1 MSTITITPGSFS
13 RATGTPSRTISA
25 TRRSSAPSPSGTVR
39 LTRRGRLVVLAA
51 ALAVIAFAVVAL
63 GPSVVATGERG
74 DVPATTV
81 VTVQPGQTLWQIAT
95 EANPSGDPRRTV
107 DDIMRMNALSS
118 AGALQMGRELA
129 VPVYE

>member
-1 MSTITITPGSFS
+1 MSTITLAPGHFTTAPRTSS
-13 RATGTPSRTISA
+13 RPISS
-25 TRRSSAPSPSGTVR
+25 TSGSAGAVR

-63 GPSVVATGERG
+63 GPSVVASGERG
-74 DVPATTV
+74 EVPATSV
-81 VTVQPGQTLWQIAT
+81 VTVQPGQTLWQIAV
-95 EANPSGDPRRTV
+95 EANPAGDPRRTV

>member
-1 MSTITITPGSFS
+1 MSTITLTPGAISGSSFAAAPRTPS
-13 RATGTPSRTISA
+13 RATSSTSRSA
-25 TRRSSAPSPSGTVR
+25 GTVR
-39 LTRRGRLVVLAA
+39 LTRRGRLVVLAT
-51 ALAVIAFAVVAL
+51 ALVVIAFGVVAL
-63 GPSVVATGERG
+63 GPSVVASGERG

-81 VTVQPGQTLWQIAT
+81 VTVQPGQTLWQIAV
-95 EANPSGDPRRTV
+95 EANPAGDPRRTV

>member
-1 MSTITITPGSFS
+1 MSTITITPGFA
-13 RATGTPSRTISA
+13 RTATAPRSA
-25 TRRSSAPSPSGTVR
+25 VDASAPVR

-81 VTVQPGQTLWQIAT
+81 VTVQPGQTLWQIAV
-95 EANPSGDPRRTV
+95 EANPAGDPRRTV

>member
-1 MSTITITPGSFS
+1 MSTITITPGF
-13 RATGTPSRTISA
+13 ARTTTAPHSA
-25 TRRSSAPSPSGTVR
+25 ASASAPVR

-81 VTVQPGQTLWQIAT
+81 VTVQPGQTLWQIAV
-95 EANPSGDPRRTV
+95 EANPAGDPRRTV